1 MLVPLDK
8 YAPFPAVF
16 SQKRK
21 QSLASTCNRGNNR
34 CIFIG
39 HYGGVIIHV
48 RSVTEK
54 IHKVLLRN
62 IYSVIYSITACR

>member
-1 MLVPLDK
+1 MRLFPPFFAKSESKVLPRLAIEGRIVAFSLD
-8 YAPFPAVF
+8 
-16 SQKRK
+16 
-21 QSLASTCNRGNNR
+21 T
-34 CIFIG
+34 
-39 HYGGVIIHV
+39 YGGVIIHV